1 MRLRPF
7 FVAFGIFLATLAA
20 SAEGFPGIEGLPQ
33 QTFLDP
39 KDAFKAVA
47 KVEDDTLKTAIILA
61 DKIHAYVHKLRYVIT
76 QPTPVELSI
85 QKPDPVTIEGDDDPV
100 FYGTQTINVPLQQLR
115 DKGIDGNF
123 TLQIHMTGCSDAGI
137 CYNPQIR
144 TFSLSMPPTPEQAE
158 ADQAEA
164 QQRKELAEAERLEAL
179 AEQSTVNSTAWTQTQ
194 GTGSQTP
201 AASAAHAPGKPEGLF
216 AKISRLTREGNTAKI
231 AEVLT
236 KERSVF
242 ILFLFFIFG
251 LLLAL
256 TPCIF
261 PMIPILSSIIVSQAS
276 KGTSVST
283 GRAFVTSL
291 IYVLAM
297 ALTYTIVGVAAGML
311 GADIQA
317 AFAKP
322 WVIVLFAAVFVA
334 LAFSL
339 FGYYEIG
346 LPASW
351 QSKLTKV
358 SDHAQGKGSMLG
370 TAIMGALSAL
380 IVGPCVAPPLGG
392 AILFISQSGDAWLGG
407 WALFIMS
414 IGMGTPL
421 LLVGLGAGKF
431 MPKPGGWMTRVSEI
445 FGVLMLAMALYM
457 LRSLISEGALM
468 LLSALLLMGTA
479 LYMNPFETGTA
490 RGAWR
495 LIKLFALTLL
505 LYGALLFVGWVSG
518 SHALLNPL
526 DHLGSTTGTAA
537 AANTRPPIDRTARQ
551 GWSYARLMQAVR
563 SAGKP
568 VIVDIGKAN
577 CAACTELEEITF
589 PDPAVRQAMKR
600 FALIQIDITNYTRD
614 DAELLKKFHLFGAPH
629 LIFFDRKGTPLPEK
643 FLTGFV
649 TPDVLVAHL
658 KGISSK

>member
-7 FVAFGIFLATLAA
+7 LLLISILLTPLTAP
-20 SAEGFPGIEGLPQ
+20 AEGFGGIEGLPQ
-33 QTFLDP
+33 STFLEP
-39 KDAFKAVA
+39 QDAFKAVA
-47 KVEDDTLKTAIILA
+47 KVEDETLKTAIILG
-61 DKIHAYVHKLRYVIT
+61 DKIHAYVNKLKYTIT
-76 QPTPVELSI
+76 KPRTAELEFT
-85 QKPDPVTIEGDDDPV
+85 KPEAVQIEGDPDPV
-100 FYGTQTINVPLQQLR
+100 FYGTQTIDIPLGQIR
-115 DKGIDGNF
+115 AKGIDGKF
-123 TLQIHMTGCSDAGI
+123 TLSIQIQGCSDAGI
-137 CYNPQIR
+137 CYNPQTR
-144 TFSLSMPPTPEQAE
+144 TFELSMPPGKQLSEEDAAEQ
-158 ADQAEA
+158 
-164 QQRKELAEAERLEAL
+164 QQLKELAEEEAL
-179 AEQSTVNSTAWTQTQ
+179 ENQAESSTVNAQEWQQ
-194 GTGSQTP
+194 QKGTGTSTDSKSVDMP
-201 AASAAHAPGKPEGLF
+201 TDEGLF
-216 AKISRLTREGNTAKI
+216 AKIARLTKEGNTAKI

-236 KERSVF
+236 KESSFF

-261 PMIPILSSIIVSQAS
+261 PMIPILSSIIVSQAG
-276 KGTSVST
+276 KGEEVSV
-283 GRAFVTSL
+283 GKAFFTSL
-291 IYVLAM
+291 VYVLAM
-297 ALTYTIVGVAAGML
+297 ALTYTIVGVVAGLL

-322 WVIVLFAAVFVA
+322 WVIVLFVLVFVA

-358 SDHAQGKGSMLG
+358 SDNAQGKGGILG

-414 IGMGTPL
+414 IGMGMPL

-431 MPKPGGWMTRVSEI
+431 MPRPGGWMTRVSEI

-457 LRSLISEGALM
+457 LRSLISDGMMM
-468 LLSALLLMGTA
+468 LLASLLLMGTA
-479 LYMNPFETGTA
+479 LYMNPFETSSVK
-490 RGAWR
+490 GAWR
-495 LIKLFALTLL
+495 LIKLFALSLL

-518 SHALLNPL
+518 STSMLNPL
-526 DHLGSTTGTAA
+526 DHLGGTQSTVTQKTHK
-537 AANTRPPIDRTARQ
+537 PIDRATRQ
-551 GWSYARLMQAVR
+551 GYSYARLMEEVKR
-563 SAGKP
+563 AGKP

-589 PDPAVRQAMKR
+589 PDPAVQAAMKR
-600 FALIQIDITNYTRD
+600 FKFIQIDITKYTED
-614 DAELLKKFHLFGAPH
+614 DADLLKQFHLFGAPH
-629 LIFFDRKGTPLPEK
+629 LLFFDGQGNPLPKK

-649 TPDVLVAHL
+649 RPEKMVEHL
-658 KGISSK
+658 KGIK

>member
-1 MRLRPF
+1 MVKRF
-7 FVAFGIFLATLAA
+7 FILFVVLFLPLSSL
-20 SAEGFPGIEGLPQ
+20 SAEGFSAGLGLPQ
-33 QTFLDP
+33 QKFLDP

-47 KVEDDTLKTAIILA
+47 KIEDGTLKTAIILA
-61 DKIHAYVHKLRYVIT
+61 DKIHAYTKDLHYIIT
-76 QPTPVELSI
+76 QPKKVELSI
-85 QKPDPVTIEGDDDPV
+85 QKPAPVTIEGDENTV
-100 FYGTQTINVPLQQLR
+100 FYGTQAIDVPLKQLR

-123 TLQIHMTGCSDAGI
+123 TLEIHMAGCSDAGI
-137 CYNPQIR
+137 CYNPQTR
-144 TFSLSMPPTPEQAE
+144 TFDLTMPAVPKLSEEDAAE
-158 ADQAEA
+158 K
-164 QQRKELAEAERLEAL
+164 QQLKELAEEEAL
-179 AEQSTVNSTAWTQTQ
+179 ENMAEKATVNPKEWDKEPKASSAPLKTPTADT
-194 GTGSQTP
+194 
-201 AASAAHAPGKPEGLF
+201 ASKEGVF
-216 AKISRLTREGNTAKI
+216 AKIARLTQEGNVAKI

-236 KERSVF
+236 HEGAFF

-261 PMIPILSSIIVSQAS
+261 PMIPILSSIIVSQANKNKETDTPPS
-276 KGTSVST
+276 KWQG
-283 GRAFVTSL
+283 FIISL
-291 IYVLAM
+291 VYVLAM
-297 ALTYTIVGVAAGML
+297 ALTYTIVGVIAGL
-311 GADIQA
+311 AGADIQA

-322 WVIVLFAAVFVA
+322 WVIVLFALVFVA

-358 SDHAQGKGSMLG
+358 SDNAQGKGGMLG

-407 WALFIMS
+407 WSLFIMS
-414 IGMGTPL
+414 IGMGMPL

-457 LRSLISEGALM
+457 LRSLLSEGTMM
-468 LLSALLLMGTA
+468 LLASLLLMGTA
-479 LYMNPFETGTA
+479 LYMNPFETSTTK
-490 RGAWR
+490 GAWR
-495 LIKLFALTLL
+495 LIKLFALSLL

-518 SHALLNPL
+518 STSLVHPL
-526 DHLGSTTGTAA
+526 DHIGGGTAPA
-537 AANTRPPIDRTARQ
+537 ATAAEKPIDRAARQ
-551 GWSYARLMQAVR
+551 GYSYTRLMKEIENA
-563 SAGKP
+563 SKP
-568 VIVDIGKAN
+568 VVVDIGKAN

-589 PDPAVRQAMKR
+589 PDPAVQAALKR
-600 FALIQIDITNYTRD
+600 FKFIQIDITKYTKD
-614 DAELLKKFHLFGAPH
+614 DAELLKKFHLFGAPN
-629 LIFFDRKGTPLPEK
+629 LLFFDSKGQPLPEK

-649 TPDVLVAHL
+649 KPEKFVDHL
-658 KGISSK
+658 EGIR